1 MIERFRQHFESTFP
15 DLSDKKLLLAFS
27 GGIDSVVLLH
37 LLQAIGYAPALAHGN
52 FGLRGAESDG
62 DQAFV
67 ESLARK
73 YGLDV
78 HVMSWDTTSYA
89 EDHGLSIQ
97 QAARDLRYRWFDEL
111 CKANG
116 YGALLTAHH
125 ADDNLETFL
134 INMTRGC
141 GLDGLQGIPVRNGLV
156 VRPLLPF
163 SRAEIVGYARNHQLT
178 WREDSSN
185 ESDDYVRNKIRL
197 KVLPVLKEINPSVLS
212 SFASTLDHLHQ
223 SQSMVRD
230 ASALV
235 AKQVMVVKDDKTIIK
250 LNELLQLPDYRGYLY
265 VWLKDLGFSAWD
277 DIYRL
282 PHASSGKKVFSDE
295 YMLLKDREVLI
306 LSRIPEADDRKYL
319 VDSSGA
325 NASQVM
331 LMIEKVNGVDNASN
345 DCIFVDADL
354 LRFPLSLRKWRQGDV
369 FYPFGMT
376 GKKLVSKY
384 FKDEKLSEFDKATV
398 WLLCSGADVVWV
410 VGHRADNR
418 FRVTSETKQ
427 VLKIS
432 AS

>member
-15 DLSDKKLLLAFS
+15 ELSDKKLLLAFS

-37 LLQAIGYAPALAHGN
+37 LLQSMDYAPALAHGN
-52 FGLRGAESDG
+52 FGLRGTESDG
-62 DQAFV
+62 DQAFAQ
-67 ESLARK
+67 SLARK
-73 YGLDV
+73 QGLDA
-78 HVMSWDTTSYA
+78 HVMSWDTISYA
-89 EDHGLSIQ
+89 KDQGMSIQ

-111 CKANG
+111 CKTNG
-116 YGALLTAHH
+116 YDALLTAHH
-125 ADDNLETFL
+125 ADDNIETFL

-141 GLDGLQGIPVRNGLV
+141 GLDGLLGIPVRNGLV

-163 SRAEIVGYARNHQLT
+163 SRAEIVKYARNHQLT

-185 ESDDYVRNKIRL
+185 ASDDYVRNKIRQ
-197 KVLPVLKEINPSVLS
+197 KVLPVLKEINPSLLS
-212 SFASTLDHLHQ
+212 SLASTLDHLQQ

-250 LNELLQLPDYRGYLY
+250 LHELLQLPDYRGYLY
-265 VWLKDLGFSAWD
+265 VWLRDLGFSAWD

-282 PHASSGKKVFSDE
+282 PHAGSGKKVFSDQ

-306 LSRIPEADDRKYL
+306 LSRIPESDDREYL
-319 VDSSGA
+319 VDSSGV
-325 NASQVM
+325 NASPVT

-369 FYPFGMT
+369 FCPFGMT

-384 FKDEKLSEFDKATV
+384 FKDEKLSEFDKASV
-398 WLLCSGADVVWV
+398 WLLCSGADVVWI